1 MLKLILAPRCHPNE
15 TNAKDNPSYFVDG
28 ARAIN
33 NAVGEN
39 GAGNVEMAAIAR
51 EEENKSGSKEQ
62 RSLTQPRISNVNRYS
77 QNPINMNNAECFYI
91 EFGMTVR
98 RRMTVKQL
106 RTNQIR
112 WNLQRKSKL
121 MQLMAK

>member
-1 MLKLILAPRCHPNE
+1 VE
-15 TNAKDNPSYFVDG
+15 
-28 ARAIN
+28 RA
-33 NAVGEN
+33 ALS
-39 GAGNVEMAAIAR
+39 R
-51 EEENKSGSKEQ
+51 EEENKPGSKEQ
-62 RSLTQPRISNVNRYS
+62 RSSTQPRKLNTNVYS
-77 QNPINMNNAECFYI
+77 LSPANIKNAECFYI